1 MHDSDCIVKMRLNS
15 NFVDHAY
22 NVAINITLFSWSVSD
37 FKIETSKYAKPEFVM
52 FSDAKRIFETMEF
65 FGGGQ

>member
-1 MHDSDCIVKMRLNS
+1 MIHIALVEMQLNS

-37 FKIETSKYAKPEFVM
+37 FKIETSKYAKPEFVT
-52 FSDAKRIFETMEF
+52 FSDAKHIIETTEF